1 MFKGCFHGKGDQD
14 TLTAA
19 ERKTIDGNPPVN
31 PAWISFELILTGK
44 TPANLGNRDEIS
56 QNP

>member
-1 MFKGCFHGKGDQD
+1 MFKGCFHRKGDQD
-14 TLTAA
+14 ILTAA

-31 PAWISFELILTGK
+31 PALIWFEIILTGK
-44 TPANLGNRDEIS
+44 APANLGDRDEIS